1 MGLQKLPSSNQN
13 LRKVVNMAKTLSLV
27 LIILVTSMVIK
38 ASKKAPQRRLSLI
51 GKGRS
56 TGPRSNSKG
65 IIKESKN
72 IFGKKRNI
80 FTKKRGKQ
88 IEGGKSGKKDIMSEG
103 EERSIRSK
111 IIKGGTLR
119 ASGVKTSKISGGSKK
134 RIGGKKSSVRRTIK
148 NGE

>member
-13 LRKVVNMAKTLSLV
+13 LRKVVNMAKTLSVV
-27 LIILVTSMVIK
+27 LIILVTVMVIK
-38 ASKKAPQRRLSLI
+38 ASKKAPQRRRSLI

-56 TGPRSNSKG
+56 TGPKSNSKR

-72 IFGKKRNI
+72 IFGKKRKI
-80 FTKKRGKQ
+80 FTKRRGKQ
-88 IEGGKSGKKDIMSEG
+88 IEGGKSGIMSEG